1 MYLTRKTAV
10 IAMAFLIT
18 VITVVSID
26 LLLPD
31 ANASTLR
38 GVSTDETAQR
48 DGIDVDNWEQTC
60 YDGGFRDGQN
70 KPFENE
76 AHKECGD
83 YGDGA
88 DRYYDGFIDGCMS
101 VSGNTKDV
109 CEGATDE

>member
-1 MYLTRKTAV
+1 MYHTNKTIVFALTFLLTAAPMIFV
-10 IAMAFLIT
+10 DFLFFD
-18 VITVVSID
+18 VS
-26 LLLPD
+26 
-31 ANASTLR
+31 ASD
-38 GVSTDETAQR
+38 DETAQR
-48 DGIDVDNWEQTC
+48 DGIDVDKWEQTC
-60 YDGGFRDGQN
+60 YDGGFKDGQN

-109 CEGATDE
+109 CAGATDQ

>member
-1 MYLTRKTAV
+1 MV
-10 IAMAFLIT
+10 FVDFLFSD
-18 VITVVSID
+18 VS
-26 LLLPD
+26 
-31 ANASTLR
+31 ASD
-38 GVSTDETAQR
+38 DETAQI
-48 DGIDVDNWEQTC
+48 DGIDVDKWEQSC

-101 VSGNTKDV
+101 ASGNTKDV
-109 CEGATDE
+109 CAGATDE